1 MEMITDERLEIIERL
16 LMKFDISEKDICIIY
31 KIRNLKELEKRESI
45 ILEQLI
51 CLLKQNKKRVEK
63 EI

>member
-1 MEMITDERLEIIERL
+1 MITDGRLEIIERL
-16 LMKFDISEKDICIIY
+16 LIKFDISEKDICIIY
-31 KIRNLKELEKRESI
+31 KIRNLKELEKRDSI